1 MINTT
6 QTGQQ
11 GEEQAARFLEKKG
24 YQILARNFSTP
35 QGELDIIA
43 YYQKTLIFVE
53 VKTRAYKA
61 FGGPLAAVTPAKQ
74 KRLALAAAQYIKIK
88 SPKFD
93 RIRFDV
99 ICILPGQVQ
108 HLENAFLPVRTN
120 L

>member
-1 MINTT
+1 MNTK

-24 YQILARNFSTP
+24 YKILARNFFTP
-35 QGELDIIA
+35 RGELDIVAADKKNLVFI
-43 YYQKTLIFVE
+43 E
-53 VKTRAYKA
+53 VKARAYEA

-74 KRLALAAAQYIKIK
+74 KRLVLAAQQYLKIK

-93 RIRFDV
+93 SIRFDI
-99 ICILPGQVQ
+99 ICILPGRLE
-108 HLENAFLPVRTN
+108 HIENAFTPERTI

>member
-1 MINTT
+1 MNTK

-11 GEEQAARFLEKKG
+11 GEEQAARFLEQKG
-24 YQILARNFSTP
+24 YRILARNFSTP
-35 QGELDIIA
+35 QGELDVVA
-43 YYQKTLIFVE
+43 VKENTLVFAE
-53 VKTRAYKA
+53 VKTRAYEA

-74 KRLALAAAQYIKIK
+74 KRLALAAQQYIKMK

-99 ICILPGQVQ
+99 ICILPGKLE
-108 HLENAFLPVRTN
+108 HLENAFSPSRTN

>member
-1 MINTT
+1 MNTK

-11 GEEQAARFLEKKG
+11 GEEQAAQFLVKKG
-24 YQILARNFSTP
+24 YKILARNFSTP

-43 YYQKTLIFVE
+43 CYQKTLVFVE
-53 VKTRAYKA
+53 VKARAYEA
-61 FGGPLAAVTPAKQ
+61 FGGPLAAVTLAKQ
-74 KRLALAAAQYIKIK
+74 KRLALAAQQYIKMK

-99 ICILPGQVQ
+99 ICILPGKAE
-108 HLENAFLPVRTN
+108 HLENAFLPARTN